1 MAWGSTFNGFSLG
14 TDDAAAS
21 AVGGT
26 VDCGDDAEEEVVF
39 TRVLRMRRRPD
50 PLVVEE
56 SVRRDAAVGVRLWR
70 CGCKCRVRMVVA

>member
-56 SVRRDAAVGVRLWR
+56 SVRRDAAVSVRLWR
-70 CGCKCRVRMVVA
+70 